1 MDEEALLMGEESVS
15 IKEYF
20 DAKVSHLEEI
30 SNERDRRYEQ
40 RFQAQE
46 QAISVAEAAAERW
59 RLNANEW
66 RSAMT
71 DRERNFF
78 SRGMGYVVGAVSIFG
93 TIVAI
98 AMAIVTLAGHAK

>member
-1 MDEEALLMGEESVS
+1 MSEESVS

-20 DAKVSHLEEI
+20 EARVSHLEEV
-30 SNERDRRYEQ
+30 SNERDKRYEQ

-46 QAISVAEAAAERW
+46 QALNVAEAAAERW

-66 RSAMT
+66 RAAMT

-78 SRGMGYVVGAVSIFG
+78 SRGMGYVVGAVSVFG
-93 TIVAI
+93 TLTGIIAAVVALSRH
-98 AMAIVTLAGHAK
+98 VG